1 MDTLVQD
8 LRYALRRLA
17 RSPAFAAVAA
27 LTLAIGIGANTAL
40 FSLANAI
47 FARPLPEIGNPESL
61 VWITPTDVRGGP
73 RALHMSYPDFVDY
86 RDATGVFASAAA
98 FGSAEFSVSS
108 NGEPQRVHGALVS
121 GDYFKTLQVRMAL
134 GRGFVPADDRVG
146 SPAPAAVISH
156 RLWQERFAGNPN
168 VVGSRLTIDGRAF
181 TVVGVTPERFNGP
194 EHAERRDVWV
204 PISLA
209 GTALPGFDSLLTNRG
224 TWWLEGLG
232 RLAPGVSAE
241 RASAALATV
250 AARIA
255 RADSA
260 GHGTLTASVM
270 RMRGGIG
277 PNDGNDIVP
286 VALLAAT
293 VTLLVLLIA
302 CANVSNLLLGRA
314 VARRREIAVRL
325 SIGAARSRIVRQLLT
340 EALVLAALGSAAGLL
355 LAGWASDLLAS
366 IIPAPLD
373 LSLDGRV
380 LAFSVAA
387 AFATGVAFGLVPA
400 LHATRADVTAVLKN
414 GAAIGD
420 RSRARLQRAFV
431 VAQVSLSLV
440 LLVTAGMFLGQLYKA
455 SRVDVHFNA
464 TDRVLAAS
472 FDLGVQG
479 YTAERA
485 NAFLE
490 QLAARVAAMPGVEAV
505 SFTNQVPMG
514 ERHIGTEI
522 TVQGDA
528 AASRRFGERGGLEVY
543 ESTIRPRYFE
553 TIGVPLARGRDFAV
567 GDRVGAEPVAIVSE
581 DFARAAWPT
590 GDAIGKRISTQGERG
605 PFMTIV
611 GVAREAQTYGVAE
624 RRRPIVYVP
633 QLQHPRVLDLTLL
646 VRRASPAVSL
656 AAPLRASFRE
666 LDRDLPLYDLQTLA
680 QYRYDRGAESRLGSM
695 LLSIFGTLALLLAT
709 LGVYAVMAFA
719 VNQRTREIGVRVAL
733 GAAGTEIVRLFV
745 GEGARLAAI
754 GVAVGLAL
762 SLALAK
768 VLSAIFLGL
777 APSDALIFG
786 AGALV
791 LAAAALAACWVPARR
806 AARVDPVVALRAE

>member
-1 MDTLVQD
+1 LP
-8 LRYALRRLA
+8 Y
-17 RSPAFAAVAA
+17 P
-27 LTLAIGIGANTAL
+27 AL
-40 FSLANAI
+40 FRS
-47 FARPLPEIGNPESL
+47 
-61 VWITPTDVRGGP
+61 
-73 RALHMSYPDFVDY
+73 
-86 RDATGVFASAAA
+86 
-98 FGSAEFSVSS
+98 
-108 NGEPQRVHGALVS
+108 
-121 GDYFKTLQVRMAL
+121 
-134 GRGFVPADDRVG
+134 
-146 SPAPAAVISH
+146 
-156 RLWQERFAGNPN
+156 
-168 VVGSRLTIDGRAF
+168 TI
-181 TVVGVTPERFNGP
+181 
-194 EHAERRDVWV
+194 
-204 PISLA
+204 
-209 GTALPGFDSLLTNRG
+209 
-224 TWWLEGLG
+224 
-232 RLAPGVSAE
+232 
-241 RASAALATV
+241 
-250 AARIA
+250 
-255 RADSA
+255 
-260 GHGTLTASVM
+260 
-270 RMRGGIG
+270 
-277 PNDGNDIVP
+277 
-286 VALLAAT
+286 
-293 VTLLVLLIA
+293 
-302 CANVSNLLLGRA
+302 
-314 VARRREIAVRL
+314 
-325 SIGAARSRIVRQLLT
+325 
-340 EALVLAALGSAAGLL
+340 
-355 LAGWASDLLAS
+355 
-366 IIPAPLD
+366 
-373 LSLDGRV
+373 DGRV